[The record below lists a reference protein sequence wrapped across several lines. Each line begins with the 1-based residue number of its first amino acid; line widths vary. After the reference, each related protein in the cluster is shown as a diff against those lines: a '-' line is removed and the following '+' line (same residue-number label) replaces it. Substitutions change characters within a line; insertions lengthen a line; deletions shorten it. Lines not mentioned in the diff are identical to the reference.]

1 MGKEPL
7 MKKKVIVAV
16 AAGVIVLLG
25 IAVAAV
31 LFMGKRSVPWQQG
44 ELSDMAQQNGAA
56 FAAYGITSIGTVE
69 ETFPI
74 SGQETY
80 LEVEEIYV
88 TSGESVKADTKLVK
102 FTEESV
108 KALRE
113 ELKQTEKETSLAYR
127 AGVIEF
133 EQEKINLV
141 YERDTAILAGEQAQE
156 VYEETILGLDDGVT
170 RAKEALDE
178 AKEEL
183 ADYQEK
189 LNSDY
194 FYTTYQEAKETYDSN
209 LALLKERMDEWGVS
223 WSQVVSGGG
232 GTVQMGRDMGG
243 NNQYASALASL
254 YNVLEENL
262 TDMEEAQEAYENA
275 TTNGSLELQTMQLSI
290 PSLEKAYAQQK
301 ESYESQVLQA
311 KLTKETTLA
320 TAEAAQKNYETALE
334 KAQADFDQVTDAYE
348 DAVEN
353 MEAFESRIADGYY
366 YAGAEGQLLRFSI
379 RNGQKVTDG
388 SRIYTM
394 TNPEEM
400 TVTVSVDQDNIAAV
414 SVGDEV
420 MVMSEESGMYTGT
433 VQSVNPISSSS
444 SQSSVTY
451 SVQVLMT
458 GNYQS
463 LGNSETVTVYF
474 GMKGAQ

>member
-1 MGKEPL
+1 MGKDPL
-7 MKKKVIVAV
+7 MKKKVIIVV
-16 AAGVIVLLG
+16 VAGVVVLIG
-25 IAVAAV
+25 IIAAAI
-31 LFMGKRSVPWQQG
+31 LFMGKRSDPWQQG

-80 LEVEEIYV
+80 LEVEEIYI

-141 YERDTAILAGEQAQE
+141 YERDSAILAGEQAQE
-156 VYEETILGLDDGVT
+156 VYEETIRGLDDGVT

-183 ADYQEK
+183 FDYQEK

-209 LALLKERMDEWGVS
+209 LALLKERMEEWGVS

-232 GTVQMGRDMGG
+232 GMQMGRDMGG

-262 TDMEEAQEAYENA
+262 ADMEEAQEAYENA

-301 ESYESQVLQA
+301 ESYENQVLQA

-320 TAEAAQKNYETALE
+320 TAEAAQKNYETGLE
-334 KAQADFDQVTDAYE
+334 KAQADFDKVADAYE
-348 DAVEN
+348 DAIEN
-353 MEAFESRIADGYY
+353 MEAFESRISDGYY